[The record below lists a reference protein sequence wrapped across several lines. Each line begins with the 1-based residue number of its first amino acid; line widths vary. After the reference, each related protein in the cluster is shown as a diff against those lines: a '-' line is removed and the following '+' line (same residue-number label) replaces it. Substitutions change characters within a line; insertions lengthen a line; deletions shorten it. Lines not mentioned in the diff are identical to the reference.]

1 MTIAVTIAWTE
12 RTYTMNQKIKL
23 LQDAYAK
30 VGDGLKIYNQYC
42 RLCGL
47 DEIDKSE
54 VQHSFNELMA
64 VLTTSCENEVRKEA
78 EAAAA
83 SAGSGVLRV
92 RLYGGSGF
100 KDVTMAPPDGKS
112 KIPYIGEAAYNAV
125 CFALGTRI
133 LHTKKDKIAVLKPNG
148 RLLLMIRP

>member
-1 MTIAVTIAWTE
+1 
-12 RTYTMNQKIKL
+12 MNQKIKL
-23 LQDAYAK
+23 LQDAVTK
-30 VGDGLKIYNQYC
+30 VGDGLKLYNQYC

-54 VQHSFNELMA
+54 VQHSFNELMS
-64 VLTTSCENEVRKEA
+64 VLTTSCENEAHR

-83 SAGSGVLRV
+83 AAGSGVLRV
-92 RLYGGSGF
+92 RLYSGSGF

>member
-1 MTIAVTIAWTE
+1 
-12 RTYTMNQKIKL
+12 MNQKIKL

-64 VLTTSCENEVRKEA
+64 VLTTSCENEARKEA
-78 EAAAA
+78 AAAAA

-125 CFALGTRI
+125 CFALGTKLLFLKPGER
-133 LHTKKDKIAVLKPNG
+133 KIAVLKPNG
-148 RLLLMIRP
+148 RRLCVISPQ